1 MLVLVLVTCLSPFL
15 ADYNL
20 EARYHWFRGVNMA
33 VILAIVGSET
43 SIRAPPTATAK
54 EVGAVDLSRTF
65 IQAAAVATYLC
76 LLCVMKPYVH
86 SRLRRWKLW
95 VTASNQG
102 TSLLLILSRLLAE
115 QARANAVE
123 NAVET
128 PSTADASVNASS
140 TSPPASSS
148 SSSSSSTTARPAIFT
163 ASLAFMYI
171 STIFC
176 ILQFAVLIWSFFMSL
191 FEGAKV
197 EQVVIVAEIREKAAR
212 AEAVRQGVLH
222 AYENEKQDN
231 DVEDADA
238 GNNVELVMRANPYRD
253 SLQLSRSSTSSGG
266 RSSPSAVA
274 PVDAEQKVD
283 AASLSFAKRPVS
295 LASVR
300 LSGDRA
306 SMGDDGDEAAAAA
319 AAAAAAEAA
328 RVALDEEE
336 RHRVEVEAW
345 AAHEAEEERRK
356 AEEAA
361 HEAEEER
368 LRAEAAAWA
377 AYEAAHSNDGD
388 VNDGGANA
396 EDGKGEDE
404 DEWTTRIDDDSGHMY
419 RYNSRTGE
427 TIWLDDTYAQHDAIG
442 DEHDEKGGDNDD
454 DDDLATARSRL
465 RSVMMHSSDEG
476 GNGGALSAYQS
487 LISDTRGDWV
497 VVCDEDGAVLGES
510 LKGET
515 VYFNRTTFETRL
527 TKPSGWVLM
536 QARAISSNGRASD
549 GSSRALPNY
558 LRTVAK

>member
-1 MLVLVLVTCLSPFL
+1 MLVVVLVTCLPPFL

-356 AEEAA
+356 AE
-361 HEAEEER
+361 
-368 LRAEAAAWA
+368 
-377 AYEAAHSNDGD
+377 D
-388 VNDGGANA
+388 
-396 EDGKGEDE
+396 
-404 DEWTTRIDDDSGHMY
+404 
-419 RYNSRTGE
+419 RTGE

-536 QARAISSNGRASD
+536 QARAISSNGGASN